1 MTKRIAR
8 AISAIGIVVVAAAAA
23 KAQGW
28 DKRTIEKMLKDGAKK
43 LTSAKAEEREEGAG
57 YILGYITC
65 DYRAQYQPII
75 VQALKDS
82 SPEVRERAIQ
92 TLERIQAVDAVPLLL
107 GMLEDPV
114 SDVRERA
121 AYAIGG
127 MGTAAKS
134 AEPELRKALARALK
148 EGNDMFEGSLV
159 NAIDEVTGKRMPDRY
174 KCP

>member
-1 MTKRIAR
+1 MTKW
-8 AISAIGIVVVAAAAA
+8 ISGPASVVVMLLAASTAGG
-23 KAQGW
+23 QGW
-28 DKRTIEKMLKDGAKK
+28 DKKTIEKMLKDGAKK
-43 LTSAKAEEREEGAG
+43 LTSPKPEEREEGAG

-92 TLERIQAVDAVPLLL
+92 TLERIQAVDSVPLLL
-107 GMLEDPV
+107 AMLEDPV
-114 SDVRERA
+114 SDVKERA

-127 MGTAAKS
+127 MGTAAKG
-134 AEPELRKALARALK
+134 AEPELRKALARAVAQK
-148 EGNDMFEGSLV
+148 NDMFEGSLI
-159 NAIDEVTGKRMPDRY
+159 NAIDEVTGKRQPDRY